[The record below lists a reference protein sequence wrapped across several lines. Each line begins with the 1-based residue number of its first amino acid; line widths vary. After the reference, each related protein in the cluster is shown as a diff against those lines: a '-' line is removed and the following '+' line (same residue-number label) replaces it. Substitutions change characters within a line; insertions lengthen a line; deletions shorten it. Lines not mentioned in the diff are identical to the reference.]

1 MKQPTPWWMWLL
13 PLPIVWWVALI
24 TAGVW
29 QPGMDLMRLTAK
41 LSTALEQPR
50 DIRWTEYS
58 GRCLL
63 LFSLVYAVAVGM
75 VRFGVTA
82 TRRGEEHGSA
92 HW

>member
-50 DIRWTEYS
+50 DIRTGDS
-58 GRCLL
+58 GIGYHRASGQCE
-63 LFSLVYAVAVGM
+63 AVDGNRDRV
-75 VRFGVTA
+75 
-82 TRRGEEHGSA
+82 
-92 HW
+92 